1 MAFGSGS
8 SLASDCCWMRRKGF
22 PSSVQLLK
30 VGKATLL
37 LHQHS
42 SSKPTAHSGSAATT
56 SISRSRRLFSLVQG
70 IGGGDPALGSL
81 PPHFKKA
88 CQGGPDG
95 LPRDPPLCETLL
107 EAHLCGHLK
116 RPEATVPTKLP
127 RRAVEQLP
135 HRLGALRIKGG
146 PGSFGT

>member
-56 SISRSRRLFSLVQG
+56 SISRSRRLFSLLQG

-95 LPRDPPLCETLL
+95 LARDPPLGESLL
-107 EAHLCGHLK
+107 KSGLRGHLQSPK
-116 RPEATVPTKLP
+116 ARVVPELP
-127 RRAVEQLP
+127 R
-135 HRLGALRIKGG
+135 
-146 PGSFGT
+146 

>member
-1 MAFGSGS
+1 MALGSGS
-8 SLASDCCWMRRKGF
+8 SLATERWTRRKGF
-22 PSSVQLLK
+22 PCSDQLLK
-30 VGKATLL
+30 VGEATL

-42 SSKPTAHSGSAATT
+42 SSKPTAHSGSVAAT

-95 LPRDPPLCETLL
+95 LARDPPLGESLL
-107 EAHLCGHLK
+107 KSGLRGHLQSPK
-116 RPEATVPTKLP
+116 ARVVPS
-127 RRAVEQLP
+127 RSEE
-135 HRLGALRIKGG
+135 
-146 PGSFGT
+146 